1 MRYRQPY
8 RSMMHLSPGL
18 ASCLL
23 LTLLAA
29 SPAPARPAAIPA
41 ESVVVLYNSK
51 QAGSKSLAQHY
62 AKARSIP
69 GKNLVGLPMPASE
82 EISRQQFEQQIRDPL
97 RRIFDTREWW
107 ERQNGANGL
116 RQPVSID
123 RRILVTMRGVP
134 SKIAR
139 TPETIPSNQLKK
151 RPFTPNPRGDEASVD
166 SELCLLGIEGYDIA
180 GQVTN
185 PYFGRNIAIM
195 NLPKANFLM
204 VGRIDGPSAEICR
217 GMIDDA
223 RAVEESG
230 LWGMTYLDLARKGK
244 GYEVGDLWLEKIAVM
259 NRKVGLS
266 TVIDRHPDTYV
277 TNYPMNDAALY
288 FGWYSHHRN
297 GPLLNKDFQFKR
309 GAVAIHLHS
318 YSAFE
323 LRNPDRR
330 WCGPILA
337 HGATATVG
345 NVYEPFLA
353 LTHHLDVLHHR
364 LLQGYTIGE
373 ASLMALPAL
382 SWQAVLL
389 GDPLYRPFQTD
400 LTVDLNERAD
410 RDYKA
415 LRHAQNQWG
424 DDPGKLVPK
433 LRTFANKANSG
444 TVFEALGLL
453 ARENQEEEQ
462 AAAFFVA
469 ARDKFQNR
477 SDRLRQDLHIMDVYR
492 TAGNKE
498 TAILLLRKMK
508 KDYSGLP
515 ETKAVVALLNIL
527 DPPSP
532 PPVRLEP
539 EKPGSR

>member
-1 MRYRQPY
+1 
-8 RSMMHLSPGL
+8 MMHVSPGL

-23 LTLLAA
+23 LTLVAA

-51 QAGSKSLAQHY
+51 QADSKSLAQHY

-69 GKNLVGLPMPASE
+69 GNNLVGLPMPASE

-97 RRIFDTREWW
+97 RRIYDTRKWW
-107 ERQNGANGL
+107 ERGNGANGL

-139 TPETIPSNQLKK
+139 TPGTIPPNQLKK
-151 RPFTPNPRGDEASVD
+151 RPFAPNPRGDEASVD

-185 PYFGRNIAIM
+185 PYFGQNVAIM
-195 NLPKANFLM
+195 NLPKANFLV
-204 VGRIDGPSAEICR
+204 VGRVDAPSTEICIR
-217 GMIDDA
+217 MIDDA
-223 RAVEESG
+223 RAVEERG

-244 GYEVGDLWLEKIAVM
+244 GYEVGDQWLEKIASM

-297 GPLLNKDFQFKR
+297 GPLLNEDFQFKR

-477 SDRLRQDLHIMDVYR
+477 SDQLRQDLHIMDVYR

-508 KDYSGLP
+508 EDYSGLP

-539 EKPGSR
+539 GNPGSR

>member
-1 MRYRQPY
+1 
-8 RSMMHLSPGL
+8 
-18 ASCLL
+18 
-23 LTLLAA
+23 
-29 SPAPARPAAIPA
+29 
-41 ESVVVLYNSK
+41 
-51 QAGSKSLAQHY
+51 
-62 AKARSIP
+62 
-69 GKNLVGLPMPASE
+69 
-82 EISRQQFEQQIRDPL
+82 
-97 RRIFDTREWW
+97 
-107 ERQNGANGL
+107 
-116 RQPVSID
+116 
-123 RRILVTMRGVP
+123 
-134 SKIAR
+134 
-139 TPETIPSNQLKK
+139 
-151 RPFTPNPRGDEASVD
+151 
-166 SELCLLGIEGYDIA
+166 
-180 GQVTN
+180 
-185 PYFGRNIAIM
+185 
-195 NLPKANFLM
+195 
-204 VGRIDGPSAEICR
+204 
-217 GMIDDA
+217 
-223 RAVEESG
+223 
-230 LWGMTYLDLARKGK
+230 MTYLDLARKGK
-244 GYEVGDLWLEKIAVM
+244 GYEVGDQWLEKIASM

-297 GPLLNKDFQFKR
+297 GPLLNEDFQFKR

-400 LTVDLNERAD
+400 LRVDLNERAD

-508 KDYSGLP
+508 EDYSGLP

-539 EKPGSR
+539 GNPGSR